1 MIFPPNYIA
10 RACVRN
16 LESVPAVPTVPAWE
30 SRCELPSLNSQFLS
44 SSVSTFP
51 RPTRG
56 NKLVPAPCRN
66 VPRLCR
72 DDFSYYPHCCC
83 GNHRP
88 FVRSS
93 SPHGGGIAGGGRHP
107 LMYYPNDTLRD
118 YQQEMKLRLFEEWEF
133 HRNVMVQMPTGTGK
147 THLLAAI
154 VREFLRGSGS
164 RVWIVA
170 HRRELV
176 DQIEETVSRHGMSK
190 EDGRVRVMSIQ
201 WLSRNRKDMYEEPDL
216 IVIDEAHHALAET
229 YRILWEKYPE
239 ARKLGMTA
247 TPCRLNGKGFTDLFN
262 SLITSW
268 TVAEF
273 IGKGW
278 LSSFDYV
285 SIRANSKEQ
294 RLIDSLKK
302 RGADGDY
309 QVKEMNEVLNRETS
323 IGRLYESVERYAH
336 GKKGIVYAVSIAHA
350 RRIAACYSAH
360 GLESVA
366 IDSRT
371 PASERKELVDDF
383 RRGKVK
389 VLVNVDIFSEGF
401 DCPDVEFVQLARP
414 TLSLAKYL
422 QQVGR
427 GLRRSANKESCM
439 LIDNV
444 GLYRIFGLPAWNHDW
459 AAMFEGRMIGNALS
473 RARTEGGLYLPAL
486 SLTDSGGQE
495 EEVWEI
501 VMTHDRLLEAIRNRE
516 EAEEGKESQAALK
529 SYPDRRSSL
538 WGLKRGNK
546 ITVSPRYLQ
555 VFDIQGN
562 RVAVRLKDGQAG
574 VVSASGE
581 PEMILGYCRRLKFLK
596 EELLAVTDTA
606 GTVSYMDMKTGRT
619 YREKPVVFS
628 YGGVELLRV
637 GETFHSRTKKAYASM
652 NGLHKDSICF
662 YEYYLKI
669 PDYRVPKSCKL
680 VDSVWST
687 VFDVFACLLAGDD
700 EEVYWCC
707 GRLADRSIV
716 VMDGAG
722 RYYHVEKGKRKR
734 YIATNLPR
742 PGEQDFDTAV
752 KKLKEEAGQRAEETD
767 RQKRRNEEAKR
778 RKRLEE
784 IRDALPYRMGMKWGL
799 KLGERIIVPPKYRK
813 ILPPVGVYCAFEE
826 SACRWGVMALDGKV
840 MVEAC
845 YQKVDIENN
854 GTVHLTIIP
863 GKVKTVKL

>member
-1 MIFPPNYIA
+1 MQPFP
-10 RACVRN
+10 
-16 LESVPAVPTVPAWE
+16 LLLSVAT
-30 SRCELPSLNSQFLS
+30 
-44 SSVSTFP
+44 
-51 RPTRG
+51 
-56 NKLVPAPCRN
+56 
-66 VPRLCR
+66 
-72 DDFSYYPHCCC
+72 
-83 GNHRP
+83 
-88 FVRSS
+88 
-93 SPHGGGIAGGGRHP
+93 GIRTM
-107 LMYYPNDTLRD
+107 MYCKNDGLRD
-118 YQQEMKLRLFEEWEF
+118 YQQEMKLRLFKEWEF
-133 HRNVMVQMPTGTGK
+133 HRSVMVQMPTGTGK
-147 THLLAAI
+147 THLLAA
-154 VREFLRGSGS
+154 VVKEFLCGIGIGT

-176 DQIEETVSRHGMSK
+176 EQIEETAARYGMGK
-190 EDGRVRVMSIQ
+190 EPDKTGKNGKTGKDSMPEESGRVRVFSIQ
-201 WLSRNRKDMYEEPDL
+201 WLSRNWKNIGEAPGL

-229 YRILWEKYPE
+229 YRELWKRYPE

-247 TPCRLNGKGFTDLFN
+247 TPCRLNGKGFTDLFDA
-262 SLITSW
+262 LTTSW
-268 TVAEF
+268 SIAEF

-278 LSSFDYV
+278 LSAFDYV
-285 SIRANSKEQ
+285 SIRADSREQ
-294 RLIDSLKK
+294 QIINSLKK
-302 RGADGDY
+302 RGVDGDY
-309 QVKEMNEVLNRETS
+309 QVKEMNEVLNRQVS
-323 IGRLYESVERYAH
+323 IRRLYESVERYAA
-336 GKKGIVYAVSIAHA
+336 GKKGMVYAVSIAHA
-350 RRIAACYSAH
+350 RQIAAYYNAH
-360 GLESVA
+360 GVSAVA
-366 IDSRT
+366 IDSKT
-371 PASERKELVDDF
+371 PASERRELVEGF
-383 RRGKVK
+383 RQGRIR

-427 GLRRSANKESCM
+427 GLRRSADKASCM

-444 GLYRIFGLPAWNHDW
+444 GLYRIFGLPARNHDW

-473 RARTEGGLYLPAL
+473 RARAETGRLSVSGPLP
-486 SLTDSGGQE
+486 E
-495 EEVWEI
+495 EERQREDELEMVI
-501 VMTHDRLLEAIRNRE
+501 THDRLMEAIRNRE

-529 SYPDRRSSL
+529 SCPDRRSSL

-546 ITVSPRYLQ
+546 ITVSPCYLQ

-562 RVAVRLKDGQAG
+562 RAAVRLKDGQAG

-581 PEMILGYCRRLKFLK
+581 PEVILGYCRRLKFLK

-734 YIATNLPR
+734 YIAANLPE

-840 MVEAC
+840 MVEAR
-845 YQKVDIENN
+845 YQEVDIENN
-854 GTVHLTIIP
+854 GTVHLTVIP